1 MDLNKLYTDPN
12 SPACYA
18 GVDQLYR
25 EAKKLDPTITKNKVR
40 EFLQGNRTYTL
51 HKPRQVNFKRA
62 QTVPSGFMT
71 DVQCDLADFQ
81 KLSRYNKGNRYMLVG
96 IDVLSKL
103 VFVSPTKSKTYK
115 DMRPAFDDLLSQ
127 MPMHPHRIF
136 TDRGGEFESKEMR
149 TYFKEKGILK
159 HKANTSV
166 IKAALAE
173 RSIRNLKQRLYR
185 YFSDQHS
192 LNWIDV
198 IPKIVNAI
206 NHSKSRVT
214 GMCPADVN
222 FKNAQSIWEK
232 VYGNSFLPS
241 TKKPRYKKKDTV
253 RMAADKGVF
262 AKGYLPNFS
271 DEIVEIAAVKKG
283 RPNTYKLVDAKGE
296 PFVNNWYE
304 EELAR
309 TNRDAETTYRIEKI
323 LRKRTNA
330 DGTRDFYVKF
340 FEQPE
345 REWIKES
352 DIV

>member
-18 GVDQLYR
+18 GADQLYK
-25 EAKKLDPTITKNKVR
+25 EAKKLDPTVTKAKVKD
-40 EFLQGNRTYTL
+40 FLEGNRTYTL
-51 HKPRQVNFKRA
+51 HKPRRVRFNRVK
-62 QTVPSGFMT
+62 TVPAGFMT

-81 KLSRYNKGNRYMLVG
+81 KISRHNKGNRYMLVG

-149 TYFKEKGILK
+149 AYFKEMDILK

-166 IKAALAE
+166 IKAGLAE
-173 RSIRNLKQRLYR
+173 RCIRNIKQRVYR
-185 YFSDQHS
+185 YFSEKHS
-192 LNWIDV
+192 LNWVEV

-206 NHSKSRVT
+206 NHSKSRIT
-214 GMCPADVN
+214 GMRPVDVN
-222 FKNAQSIWEK
+222 FKNAQGIWEK
-232 VYGNSFLPS
+232 VYGNSFLPPD
-241 TKKPRYKKKDTV
+241 KKPRYKKKQTV
-253 RMAADKGVF
+253 RIAADKGVF
-262 AKGYLPNFS
+262 DKGYLPNFS
-271 DEIVEIAAVKKG
+271 DEIVEISAVKKG
-283 RPNTYKLVDAKGE
+283 RPHTYKLIDHKGE
-296 PFVNNWYE
+296 PFANNFYE

-309 TNRDAETTYRIEKI
+309 TKRNAETSYRIEKI
-323 LRKRTNA
+323 LRKRTNK

-340 FEQPE
+340 IGYPE
-345 REWIKES
+345 NEWIKET
-352 DIV
+352 DVV